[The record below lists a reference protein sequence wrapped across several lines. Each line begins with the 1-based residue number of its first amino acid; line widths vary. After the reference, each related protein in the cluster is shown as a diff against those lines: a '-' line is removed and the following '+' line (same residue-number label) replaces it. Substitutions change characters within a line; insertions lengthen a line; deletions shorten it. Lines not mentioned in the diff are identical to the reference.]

1 MYKHAIAAF
10 AATSGLLLAA
20 GPAAAEEGTAKTV
33 SCGDNGLFSYDRP
46 LAPLAAG
53 ARDNVGAVSESIY
66 YSTALG
72 PSWSSR
78 TSYLGSPKSYVSYDE
93 DLVRRW
99 LDQVRACGSTNSTG
113 VPTYK
118 TGGVVGLVNGLF
130 APVPAQPCTTPVAA
144 GSLLTSIGVTQLFDR
159 VWTGTVPCVAMSSTE
174 NWASAENWTSGETSL
189 SSANWANTE
198 NWISVEGPAVQVTG
212 NNSSLLDTLG
222 VTTLLNQV
230 LRN

>member
-10 AATSGLLLAA
+10 AATSGLLLNA

-33 SCGDNGLFSYDRP
+33 SCSDNGLFSYDRP

-53 ARDNVGAVSESIY
+53 AKGNVGAVSESIY

-78 TSYLGSPKSYVSYDE
+78 TSYVGSPQSYVSYDQ
-93 DLVRRW
+93 DLLRRW
-99 LDQVRACGSTNSTG
+99 LDRARACGATNSTG

-118 TGGVVGLVNGLF
+118 AGGVVGLVDGLF
-130 APVPAQPCTTPVAA
+130 APVPARPCTTAASA
-144 GSLLTSIGVTQLFDR
+144 GSLLTAIGVTQLFDQ
-159 VWTGTVPCVAMSSTE
+159 VWTGAVPCVAMSSTE
-174 NWASAENWTSGETSL
+174 NWASAETSM
-189 SSANWANTE
+189 SSANWTNTE
-198 NWISVEGPAVQVTG
+198 NWISVEAPAVEVTG
-212 NNSSLLDTLG
+212 NSSSLLDALG
-222 VTTLLNQV
+222 VTTLVNQI